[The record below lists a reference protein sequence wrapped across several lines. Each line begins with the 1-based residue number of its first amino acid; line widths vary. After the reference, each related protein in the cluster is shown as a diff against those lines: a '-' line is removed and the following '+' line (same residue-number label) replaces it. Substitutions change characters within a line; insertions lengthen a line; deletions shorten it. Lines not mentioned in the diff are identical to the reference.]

1 MWPFG
6 IIGVATRY
14 MNERPGAHERGRLQE
29 QYSWAERGS
38 RRFERGGRSFLECEQ
53 IYSKVFSSDDEQA
66 LDDEETL
73 DAEMRAQTVG
83 EKEEERA
90 HVHVPEHMLP
100 ASPCINKGHDTARW

>member
-29 QYSWAERGS
+29 QCSWAKRGS

-53 IYSKVFSSDDEQA
+53 IYSKVFSSDDE
-66 LDDEETL
+66 ETL

-90 HVHVPEHMLP
+90 HVHVHEHMIP
-100 ASPCINKGHDTARW
+100 SSPFINKGHDTARW

>member
-1 MWPFG
+1 
-6 IIGVATRY
+6 

-83 EKEEERA
+83 EKEEEHCARA
-90 HVHVPEHMLP
+90 RARTHIPVLP
-100 ASPCINKGHDTARW
+100 FVSTRDMRLQGGRCIVLYSLS